1 MPKGYRKDGTPIR
14 PPSAG
19 KGRTSQNTTLKDV
32 KAMIYAALKG
42 LGGEEWLKKQAK
54 EYPAAFFGL
63 VGRLVPIQ
71 SDVTL
76 GGQLGVISDKPIT
89 ADEWAAQAQTDLES
103 TERPPAPADHLSH

>member
-1 MPKGYRKDGTPIR
+1 
-14 PPSAG
+14 
-19 KGRTSQNTTLKDV
+19 
-32 KAMIYAALKG
+32 MIYAALKG

-89 ADEWAAQAQTDLES
+89 AEQWAAEAETHLGS
-103 TERPPAPADHLSH
+103 PERPPGPTN

>member
-14 PPSAG
+14 PPKAG
-19 KGRTSQNTTLKDV
+19 IGPARGTQPKRITDV
-32 KAMIYAALKG
+32 KAMIYEALRG
-42 LGGEEWLKKQAK
+42 LGGDEWLKKQAK

-89 ADEWAAQAQTDLES
+89 AEEWAAQAQADLGT
-103 TERPPAPADHLSH
+103 TERPPGPTN

>member
-1 MPKGYRKDGTPIR
+1 MPKGYHKDGTPNR
-14 PPSAG
+14 PPNAG
-19 KGRTSQNTTLKDV
+19 IGPKRGNQPFTQKDV

-89 ADEWAAQAQTDLES
+89 AEEWAAEAQADLG
-103 TERPPAPADHLSH
+103 TGVGKTN